1 MCKLRNKPIDFELDF
16 DFGKFSAL
24 SLILGPV
31 TKKFPHATAPFYLKF
46 FC

>member
-1 MCKLRNKPIDFELDF
+1 MCKLRNKSIDFELDI

-24 SLILGPV
+24 SLIMGPV
-31 TKKFPHATAPFYLKF
+31 RKNDTAPFYLKF